1 MAYATMLLVV
11 ETAGCGHSSSD
22 TDQVSFTFNGRAYSL
37 PPAVMGLS
45 RTPSE
50 VIAGRL
56 ELVRQLVAG
65 LHRLAVIVRD
75 DPDLDHRPTRINAN
89 SVFSEPRSL
98 AVARSEIE
106 ARHRNCPLDRGLSR
120 KYSADPVFA
129 VHRHPMVMHD
139 PVYVD
144 HDLGQ
149 RAGHRPT
156 HSTATFVGL
165 VDLAWLVAIL
175 RGGRTSCHRWKRV
188 V

>member
-56 ELVRQLVAG
+56 ELLRQLVAG

-75 DPDLDHRPTRINAN
+75 DPDLDHRPTWINAN
-89 SVFSEPRSL
+89 SAFSEPRSL

-106 ARHRNCPLDRGLSR
+106 ARHRNCPLDRGLPR
-120 KYSADPVFA
+120 KYAADPHMRVAVSSEHCICLTKSCSRRLIGLRASLLVFSKL
-129 VHRHPMVMHD
+129 RSHD
-139 PVYVD
+139 VGPVE
-144 HDLGQ
+144 LW
-149 RAGHRPT
+149 AT
-156 HSTATFVGL
+156 H
-165 VDLAWLVAIL
+165 
-175 RGGRTSCHRWKRV
+175 
-188 V
+188 